1 MGLIQSFRV
10 VCLVATAFL
19 ITGCASSVD
28 VSWIKKDKELYV
40 PKGLTA
46 QQTMNVSAQAL
57 TKGLS
62 QQALQKSLRYMA
74 FNASIIPNRDVLVIV
89 DYSQHSLNKRLF
101 LLDFEKQSVEALLTT
116 HGAGSDPDH
125 DGIATEFSNEIGSH
139 KTSLGFYL
147 AQERYVGKYGLSL
160 RLDGLQNTNY
170 TARDRAVVLHSNDY
184 VDDRLPYIGRSWGCF
199 VVSPSVIEDVVA
211 RMEGGSLLY
220 AHHPTIQSEIVDNP
234 MVTDNRPI
242 VRQTAYQGG

>member
-1 MGLIQSFRV
+1 VGLVQSFRNI
-10 VCLVATAFL
+10 CLVAAAL
-19 ITGCASSVD
+19 LVSGCASVD
-28 VSWIKKDKELYV
+28 VSWIKKDQDLYV
-40 PKGLTA
+40 PQGLTP
-46 QQTMNVSAQAL
+46 QQTMTVAEQAL

-62 QQALQKSLRYMA
+62 QEALQKSLRYMA

-101 LLDFEKQSVEALLTT
+101 LLDFEKQSVDALLTT

-147 AQERYVGKYGLSL
+147 AQERYIGKYGLSL

-199 VVSPSVIEDVVA
+199 VVSPKVIEEVVA
-211 RMEGGSLLY
+211 LMEGGSLLY

-242 VRQTAYQGG
+242 IRQTAYQGG

>member
-1 MGLIQSFRV
+1 MGFVRSLRV
-10 VCLVATAFL
+10 VSFVAAAFVL
-19 ITGCASSVD
+19 TGCAGVN
-28 VSWIKKDKELYV
+28 VSWIKKNQELYV
-40 PKGLTA
+40 PKGMTV
-46 QQTMNVSAQAL
+46 QQTTNIARQAIEQ
-57 TKGLS
+57 GVAPD
-62 QQALQKSLRYMA
+62 ALQKSLRYLA
-74 FNASIIPNRDVLVIV
+74 FNASEIPNRDVLVIV
-89 DYSQHSLNKRLF
+89 DYSMHSLEKRLF
-101 LLDFEKQSVEALLTT
+101 LLDFETNTVEALLTT

-125 DGIATEFSNEIGSH
+125 DGIATEFSNEVGSH

-184 VDDRLPYIGRSWGCF
+184 VDERLPYIGRSWGCF
-199 VVSPSVIEDVVA
+199 VVSPTVIETVVA

-220 AHHPTIQSEIVDNP
+220 AHHPTIRSEVVDSP
-234 MVTDNRPI
+234 LVTDNRPI